1 MSMPKELVN
10 LIAEFVGNHEKYR
23 RCVESSMFSIMD
35 KAHDMGVD
43 PNKRR
48 RKHMAQGM
56 RLAVQ
61 LMSFE
66 LGLQWAGAR
75 RFF

>member
-1 MSMPKELVN
+1 MPPEIIK
-10 LIAEFVGNHEKYR
+10 LIANFEGEHEKFR
-23 RCVESSMFSIMD
+23 RCVESCMFSIMN

-56 RLAVQ
+56 RLAVR

-66 LGLQWAGAR
+66 LGMQWAGAR